1 MVGAHVARI
10 EGRKCIAFL
19 NSDCKIASFLFI
31 VASRFESL
39 QARESHVTV
48 LVRTEAWL
56 VVRGTQSRFFR
67 SMVGSNSTLVVIA
80 GSLLPT
86 RQCRSDTDPI
96 AMASRSHDSSTD
108 GNGCDA
114 VLEPAAKV
122 LTV

>member
-86 RQCRSDTDPI
+86 RQANRGGLYLADPP
-96 AMASRSHDSSTD
+96 
-108 GNGCDA
+108 
-114 VLEPAAKV
+114 LP
-122 LTV
+122 